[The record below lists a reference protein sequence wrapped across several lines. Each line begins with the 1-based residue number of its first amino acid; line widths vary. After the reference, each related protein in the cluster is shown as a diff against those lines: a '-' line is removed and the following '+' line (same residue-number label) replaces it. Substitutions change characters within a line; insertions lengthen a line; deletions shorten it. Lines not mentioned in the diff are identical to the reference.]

1 MDKVEKYLAYNG
13 KVSIICVNTK
23 NLIEEIKNIHDLTP
37 TTTAVLG
44 RFSTVCGIMGLT
56 SIKENDDSI
65 TVQIKGDGPCGSI
78 VGVITR
84 DYNVSKIKTY
94 IQNPLIELPLKEN
107 GKIDVGTAVGKTGYL
122 NIIKQNDITDKQYN
136 GLVPLV
142 SGEIA
147 EDFAQYFVSSEQKPT
162 VLALGVLVDKNGV
175 KSAGGYMIN
184 LMPDATE
191 EEISKIENAI
201 KKAPSISEILEQNK
215 TLEEI
220 CKIVT
225 GDENIQLLQENLQ
238 IKFQCDCS
246 KEKFKRGLISI
257 GKDDLQKIIEED
269 GKADT
274 VCQFCNKKYHFTK
287 DELEEL
293 LKKI

>member
-65 TVQIKGDGPCGSI
+65 TVQ
-78 VGVITR
+78 
-84 DYNVSKIKTY
+84 IKTY

-201 KKAPSISEILEQNK
+201 KKAPSISELLEQNK